1 VKSLSEGTD
10 LSVADRLKAEALRMF
25 MVDGYV
31 GLSMQEVRLR
41 AGVSNGSL
49 YHYFPSKVDLVAHLR
64 VDGMRQCQDVV
75 LGAVGRVDAE
85 EGVRAVVAVYLR
97 WVEANP
103 EMASLLFADLP
114 DGVLLAADTTLAEPN
129 RAYVRVIR
137 KWLEAHMRAGLLV
150 ERPFEIAHAL
160 WLGPTQEFCRHWL
173 RGRTRL
179 RPSKAAVHLETGA
192 WRALS
197 VAD

>member
-1 VKSLSEGTD
+1 MPATLRT
-10 LSVADRLKAEALRMF
+10 ADRLKEEALRLF
-25 MVDGYV
+25 MVDGYA

-49 YHYFPSKVDLVAHLR
+49 YHHFSSKADLVAALR
-64 VDGMRQCQDVV
+64 VEGMGQCQDVV
-75 LGAVGRVDAE
+75 LGTVDGADVAE
-85 EGVRAVVAVYLR
+85 EAVRAAVEHYLR
-97 WVEANP
+97 WVEDHR

-114 DGVLLAADTTLAEPN
+114 DAVVLPAETVLAEPN
-129 RAYVRVIR
+129 RRYVRVVGE
-137 KWLEAHMRAGLLV
+137 WLQAQMREGALV

-179 RPSKAAVHLETGA
+179 EPTGAAADLGTGA
-192 WRALS
+192 WQALS
-197 VAD
+197 VAT

>member
-1 VKSLSEGTD
+1 MQSGLRT
-10 LSVADRLKAEALRMF
+10 ADRLKKEALRLF
-25 MVDGYV
+25 MVDGYA
-31 GLSMQEVRLR
+31 GLSMQKIRLR

-49 YHYFPSKVDLVAHLR
+49 YHHFPTKADLVAELR
-64 VDGMRQCQDVV
+64 VGGMRQCQDVI
-75 LGAVGRVDAE
+75 LGAVDAADVVGE
-85 EGVRAVVAVYLR
+85 VVRATVGDYLR
-97 WVEANP
+97 WVEGHR

-114 DGVLLAADTTLAEPN
+114 DGVVLAADTVLAEPN
-129 RAYVRVIR
+129 RRYVRVVGE
-137 KWLEAHMRAGLLV
+137 WLESHMRSGELV

-179 RPSKAAVHLETGA
+179 GPTGAADDLGNGA

-197 VAD
+197 VSA

>member
-1 VKSLSEGTD
+1 MRSGLAT
-10 LSVADRLKAEALRMF
+10 ADRLKEEALRLF
-25 MVDGYV
+25 MVDGYA
-31 GLSMQEVRLR
+31 GLSVQEVRLR

-49 YHYFPSKVDLVAHLR
+49 YHHFPSKADLVAELR
-64 VDGMRQCQDVV
+64 VEGMRQCQDVI
-75 LGAVGRVDAE
+75 LGAVDGVDVAE
-85 EGVRAVVAVYLR
+85 DGVRATVGNYLR
-97 WVEANP
+97 WVEAHR

-114 DGVLLAADTTLAEPN
+114 DGVVLAADTVLVEPN
-129 RAYVRVIR
+129 RRYVKVVGE
-137 KWLEAHMRAGLLV
+137 WLETQMRAGALV

-179 RPSKAAVHLETGA
+179 GPTGAAADLGIGA

-197 VAD
+197 VAT

>member
-1 VKSLSEGTD
+1 MSPAPRT
-10 LSVADRLKAEALRMF
+10 ADRLKEEALRLF
-25 MVDGYV
+25 MVDGYA
-31 GLSMQEVRLR
+31 GLSVQEVRLR

-49 YHYFPSKVDLVAHLR
+49 YHHFRSKADLVAELR
-64 VDGMRQCQDVV
+64 VDGMRQCQDVIS
-75 LGAVGRVDAE
+75 GAVDGVDVAE
-85 EGVRAVVAVYLR
+85 DGVRATVADYLC
-97 WVEANP
+97 WVEAHR

-114 DGVLLAADTTLAEPN
+114 DGVVLAADTVLAEPN
-129 RAYVRVIR
+129 RRYVRVMGE
-137 KWLEAHMRAGLLV
+137 WLEAHMRAGALV

-179 RPSKAAVHLETGA
+179 SPTDAAGDLGIGA

-197 VAD
+197 VAT

>member
-1 VKSLSEGTD
+1 MLSGLRT
-10 LSVADRLKAEALRMF
+10 ADRLKEEALRLF
-25 MVDGYV
+25 MVDGYA
-31 GLSMQEVRLR
+31 GLSMQEIRLR

-49 YHYFPSKVDLVAHLR
+49 YHHFPSKADLVAELR
-64 VDGMRQCQDVV
+64 VEGMRQCQDVV
-75 LGAVGRVDAE
+75 LGTVEDVDVAE
-85 EGVRAVVAVYLR
+85 EGVRATVRDYLR
-97 WVEANP
+97 WVETHR

-114 DGVLLAADTTLAEPN
+114 DGVVLAAETVLAEPN
-129 RAYVRVIR
+129 RRYVRVVG
-137 KWLEAHMRAGLLV
+137 KWLEAHMRAGALV

-179 RPSKAAVHLETGA
+179 GPAGAGADLGIGA

-197 VAD
+197 VAT

>member
-1 VKSLSEGTD
+1 VFSALRT
-10 LSVADRLKAEALRMF
+10 ADRLKEEALQLF
-25 MVDGYV
+25 MLDGYA

-49 YHYFPSKVDLVAHLR
+49 YHHFPSKADLVAALR
-64 VDGMRQCQDVV
+64 VEGMRQCQDAV
-75 LGAVGRVDAE
+75 LGALDGVDVAE
-85 EGVRAVVAVYLR
+85 EGVGVTVENYLR
-97 WVEANP
+97 WVEAHR

-114 DGVLLAADTTLAEPN
+114 DGVVLAAESVLAEPN
-129 RAYVRVIR
+129 RRYVQVVGE
-137 KWLEAHMRAGLLV
+137 WLDAHMRAGALV

-179 RPSKAAVHLETGA
+179 GPTGAAADLGMGA

-197 VAD
+197 VAT

>member
-1 VKSLSEGTD
+1 VFSALRT
-10 LSVADRLKAEALRMF
+10 ADRLKEEALQLF
-25 MVDGYV
+25 MLDGYA

-49 YHYFPSKVDLVAHLR
+49 YHHFPSKADLGAALR
-64 VDGMRQCQDVV
+64 AEGMRQCQDVV
-75 LGAVGRVDAE
+75 LGALDGVDVAQ
-85 EGVRAVVAVYLR
+85 EGVRATVENYLR
-97 WVEANP
+97 WVEAHR

-114 DGVLLAADTTLAEPN
+114 DGVVLAAESVLAEPN
-129 RAYVRVIR
+129 RRYVQVVGE
-137 KWLEAHMRAGLLV
+137 WLDAHMRAGALV

-160 WLGPTQEFCRHWL
+160 WLGSTQEFCRHWL

-179 RPSKAAVHLETGA
+179 GPTGAAADLGMGA

-197 VAD
+197 VAA